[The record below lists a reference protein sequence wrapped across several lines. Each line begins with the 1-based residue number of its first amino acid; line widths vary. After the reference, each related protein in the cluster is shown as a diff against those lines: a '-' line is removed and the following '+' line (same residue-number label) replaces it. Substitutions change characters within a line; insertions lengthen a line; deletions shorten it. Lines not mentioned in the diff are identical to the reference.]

1 MIPISL
7 TLRGFRGIRSGMGLD
22 EIAIDLAEL
31 PIGLVAITGPNGAG
45 KTTILD
51 NLHPYRIQPYK
62 CRKAQDWSPASFSY
76 YDQCFGSDARKELV
90 FEMGGIRYRSLILID
105 AEKRKQE
112 AYLYRYAPNG
122 GAAWLALNDGKTR
135 TYDEAV
141 EKVCGSPTLFFTSVF
156 RAQGARGLSDY
167 RRSEIMSIL
176 SELLN
181 IDHIRLQGDKCRV
194 VVNELSGRLN
204 IVRSRLADIDTE
216 ADTITALQ
224 HEISEKDAEIA
235 SAQILLVESRKDLD
249 ACRADIGALKE
260 RKAAADSERSRREL
274 LQSQLDAERNRLSGL
289 EAAFAKTI
297 ADLDRRIADTVTGR
311 DALKSSLAEKIARAE
326 KIASGAEKIRQ
337 AVDSEA
343 GLVAQ
348 IEQHTAELNRLRSER
363 EALQSKSVE
372 YVKRLSEA
380 KTRIVAAEGAA
391 SRLDGLDCRAD
402 GSGWLN
408 PDCRLIADAVA
419 QRDALEEL
427 RQSATDLDRIVS
439 EDKVGLE
446 AYTTAIH
453 SEIDAVDN
461 ANAELDECRRFTRLL
476 PELELAEAGIEEWR
490 QQIDES
496 TKTAD
501 ATLQK
506 LGGDKFVAESDFES
520 DRDKALAAIRTL
532 EEQLAEFPAYED
544 IDGLLRTAVIR
555 EGAFLAA
562 VDGYEKRIREFEL
575 AASGAKAKLDV
586 ARERLASGDDLRS
599 EESQLAGRISTFS
612 LLGKACSN
620 DGIISLELDD
630 AAPSI
635 ASIVNDLL
643 RECYGSRFSVR
654 LETQTAKVDGGMKES
669 FDIVV
674 FDADTGDERSITE
687 MSGGQTNWLEDAI
700 TRGICLFNI
709 HRSDRVFGS
718 IFSDERDGMLDMDRK
733 REFMAV
739 KRRSLEVGTHTREF
753 FISQS
758 SDLLDM
764 ADARIVLGDGVAV
777 VA

>member
-7 TLRGFRGIRSGMGLD
+7 TLRGSRGIRSGMGLD
-22 EIAIDLAEL
+22 EITIDLAGL
-31 PIGLVAITGPNGAG
+31 PDGLVAITGPNGAG

-76 YDQCFGSDARKELV
+76 YDHFYGSDAKKELWW
-90 FEMGGIRYRSLILID
+90 EMSGRTYRSLILID
-105 AEKRKQE
+105 SERRRQE
-112 AYLYRYAPNG
+112 CYLHEFVNG
-122 GAAWLALNDGKTR
+122 QWVPYPGCSGKTKE
-135 TYDEAV
+135 YDAAV
-141 EKVCGSPTLFFTSVF
+141 EEICGSPTLFFSSVF
-156 RAQGARGLSDY
+156 RCQSARNLSDY

-181 IDHIRLQGDKCRV
+181 IDHIRLQGDKCRA

-224 HEISEKDAEIA
+224 HEISERDAEIA
-235 SAQILLVESRKDLD
+235 SAQMLLAESKKDLD

-260 RKAAADSERSRREL
+260 RKAAAESERSRREL

-289 EAAFAKTI
+289 ASAFAKTV
-297 ADLDRRIADTVTGR
+297 ADLDRRITETVTSR
-311 DALKSSLAEKIARAE
+311 DALKSSLSEKIARAE
-326 KIASGAEKIRQ
+326 KIVSGAEKIRQ

-343 GLVAQ
+343 GIVAQ
-348 IEQHTAELNRLRSER
+348 IEQHTVELNRLRSER
-363 EALQSKSVE
+363 DVLQSKSVE

-380 KTRIVAAEGAA
+380 KTKIVAAEGAA

-427 RQSATDLDRIVS
+427 RQSATDLDRIVA
-439 EDKVGLE
+439 EDKAGLE
-446 AYTTAIH
+446 SLTNAIH
-453 SEIDAVDN
+453 AEIDVVDK

-476 PELELAEAGIEEWR
+476 PELELAESSIEEWR
-490 QQIDES
+490 QQIDEAA
-496 TKTAD
+496 KTAD
-501 ATLQK
+501 VTLQK

-520 DRDKALAAIRTL
+520 DRDKVVADISTL
-532 EEQLAEFPAYED
+532 ESQIAEFIAGED
-544 IDGLLRTAVIR
+544 VDGLLRTALIR
-555 EGAFLAA
+555 EGALSAA
-562 VDGYEKRIREFEL
+562 VDGYEKRIRESEL

-586 ARERLASGDDLRS
+586 ARERLASGDDLRE

-654 LETQTAKVDGGMKES
+654 LETQTAKVDGGLKES

-739 KRRSLEVGTHTREF
+739 KRRSLEVGTHAREF

-764 ADARIVLGDGVAV
+764 ADARIVLSSGGAV

>member
-22 EIAIDLAEL
+22 EITIDLSDL
-31 PIGLVAITGPNGAG
+31 PDGLVAITGPNGAG

-76 YDQCFGSDARKELV
+76 YDQCRSDARKELV
-90 FEMGGIRYRSLILID
+90 FEMGGIRYRSLIMID
-105 AEKRKQE
+105 AEKRRQE
-112 AYLYRYAPNG
+112 AYLYRQDG
-122 GAAWLALNDGKTR
+122 SAWVPLNDGKTR

-181 IDHIRLQGDKCRV
+181 IDHVRLQGDKCRA

-216 ADTITALQ
+216 ADVITTLQ

-235 SAQILLVESRKDLD
+235 SAQLLLAESKKDLD
-249 ACRADIGALKE
+249 ACRSDIGALKE

-297 ADLDRRIADTVTGR
+297 ADLDRRIAETVTSR
-311 DALKSSLAEKIARAE
+311 DALKASLSEKIARAE

-343 GLVAQ
+343 GIVAQ
-348 IEQHTAELNRLRSER
+348 IEQHIAELNRLRSER
-363 EALQSKSVE
+363 ETLQSKSVE
-372 YVKRLSEA
+372 YVKRLSEV
-380 KTRIVAAEGAA
+380 KTRIVAAEGAV

-461 ANAELDECRRFTRLL
+461 ANAELDDCRRFTRLL

-506 LGGDKFVAESDFES
+506 LGGDKFVAECDFEA
-520 DRDKALAAIRTL
+520 DRDKALASIRDL
-532 EEQLAEFPAYED
+532 ELQLAEFPAYED

-555 EGAFLAA
+555 EGALLAA
-562 VDGYEKRIREFEL
+562 VDGYEKRIRESEL
-575 AASGAKAKLDV
+575 VASGAKAKLDV
-586 ARERLASGDDLRS
+586 ARERLASGDGLRS

-764 ADARIVLGDGVAV
+764 ADARIVLASGGAV
-777 VA
+777 VV

>member
-326 KIASGAEKIRQ
+326 KIASGAEKIQQ

-599 EESQLAGRISTFS
+599 EESQLAGRISIFS

-654 LETQTAKVDGGMKES
+654 LETQTAKIDGGMKES

>member
-22 EIAIDLAEL
+22 EIAIDLAGL

-181 IDHIRLQGDKCRV
+181 IDHIRLQGDKCRA

-235 SAQILLVESRKDLD
+235 STQILLAESRKDLD

-506 LGGDKFVAESDFES
+506 LGGDKFVAESDFEA
-520 DRDKALAAIRTL
+520 DRDKALASIRDL
-532 EEQLAEFPAYED
+532 ELQLAEFPAYED

-562 VDGYEKRIREFEL
+562 VDGYEKRIRESEL
-575 AASGAKAKLDV
+575 VASGAKAKLDV